1 MFNRAGVGVIH
12 KVYVVDDDE
21 LTCVALR
28 DMLEI
33 VPGVDVEI
41 FASGNDFLDA
51 MPVAGGLLLM
61 DVYMPGLDGFET
73 IAKLET
79 KRSHFPTIMMSGR
92 GEIRQAVQAMK
103 MGAIDYLEK
112 PCQPHTLY
120 AAVKAG
126 LDQLK
131 TVLDDQSASAD
142 AQQRIASLTDR
153 ESELL
158 RLLVSGMTNKDAA
171 EQMAISV
178 RTAEAHRAKMMLKL
192 GADNFTDVMRLAY
205 ASGFATLNPDNG
217 ASPALQQA

>member
-33 VPGVDVEI
+33 VPGVDVEL
-41 FASGNDFLDA
+41 FASGTQFLDA
-51 MPVAGGLLLM
+51 MPVAGGVLLM
-61 DVYMPGLDGFET
+61 DVYMPGVDGFET
-73 IAKLET
+73 IARMQDR
-79 KRSHFPTIMMSGR
+79 RSHFPIIMMSGKC
-92 GEIRQAVQAMK
+92 EVRQAVQAMK

-112 PCQPHTLY
+112 PCQPQALY

-131 TVLDDQSASAD
+131 VTTQDQNSSAD

-158 RLLVSGMTNKDAA
+158 RLLVNGMTNKDAA
-171 EQMAISV
+171 EQMGISV

-192 GADNFTDVMRLAY
+192 DADNFTDVMRMAY
-205 ASGFATLNPDNG
+205 ASRFVTLNPDNG
-217 ASPALQQA
+217 PSQTLQQA

>member
-1 MFNRAGVGVIH
+1 MIH

-28 DMLEI
+28 DLLEI
-33 VPGVDVEI
+33 VPGVDVEM
-41 FASGNDFLDA
+41 FASGQDFLDA

-73 IAKLET
+73 VAKLGAR
-79 KRSHFPTIMMSGR
+79 RSQFPTIMMSGR

-112 PCQPHTLY
+112 PCQSQTLY

-126 LDQLK
+126 LGQLK
-131 TVLDDQSASAD
+131 TVLDDQSANTE
-142 AQQRIASLTDR
+142 AQQRIASLTER

-178 RTAEAHRAKMMLKL
+178 RTAEAHRAKIMLKL
-192 GADNFTDVMRLAY
+192 GADNFTEVMRLAY
-205 ASGFATLNPDNG
+205 ASGFATLSPDNG
-217 ASPALQQA
+217 PPPVLQQA

>member
-28 DMLEI
+28 NMLEI
-33 VPGVDVEI
+33 VPGIDVEL
-41 FASGNDFLDA
+41 FASGAQFLDA
-51 MPVAGGLLLM
+51 MPIASGLLLM

-73 IAKLET
+73 IAQMQDR
-79 KRSHFPTIMMSGR
+79 RSQFPIIMMSGKS
-92 GEIRQAVQAMK
+92 EIRQAVQAMK

-112 PCQPHTLY
+112 PCQPQTLY

-126 LDQLK
+126 LNQLK
-131 TVLDDQSASAD
+131 VVADDQSAGAD

-158 RLLVSGMTNKDAA
+158 RLLVGGMTNKDAA
-171 EQMAISV
+171 EQMGISV

-192 GADNFTDVMRLAY
+192 NADNFTDVMRMAY
-205 ASGFATLNPDNG
+205 ASGFVTLNPDSG
-217 ASPALQQA
+217 AQHAMQQA

>member
-1 MFNRAGVGVIH
+1 MIH

-28 DMLEI
+28 NMLEI
-33 VPGVDVEI
+33 VPGIDVEL
-41 FASGNDFLDA
+41 FASGAQFLDA
-51 MPVAGGLLLM
+51 MPIASGLLLM

-73 IAKLET
+73 IAQMQER
-79 KRSHFPTIMMSGR
+79 RSQFPIIMMSGKS
-92 GEIRQAVQAMK
+92 EIRQAVQAMK

-112 PCQPHTLY
+112 PCQPQTLY

-126 LDQLK
+126 LNQLK
-131 TVLDDQSASAD
+131 VVADDQSAGAD

-158 RLLVSGMTNKDAA
+158 RLLVGGMTNKDAA
-171 EQMAISV
+171 EQMGISV

-192 GADNFTDVMRLAY
+192 NACKIKK
-205 ASGFATLNPDNG
+205 
-217 ASPALQQA
+217 

>member
-1 MFNRAGVGVIH
+1 MIH
-12 KVYVVDDDE
+12 KDYVVDDDE

-28 DMLEI
+28 DLLEI
-33 VPGVDVEI
+33 VPGVDVEM
-41 FASGNDFLDA
+41 FASGQDFLDA

-73 IAKLET
+73 VAKLGAR
-79 KRSHFPTIMMSGR
+79 RSQFPTIMMSGR

-112 PCQPHTLY
+112 PCQPQTLY

-126 LDQLK
+126 LGQLK
-131 TVLDDQSASAD
+131 TVLDDQSANTE
-142 AQQRIASLTDR
+142 AQQRIASLTER

-178 RTAEAHRAKMMLKL
+178 RTAEAHRAKIMLKL
-192 GADNFTDVMRLAY
+192 GADNFTEVMRLAY
-205 ASGFATLNPDNG
+205 ASGFATLSPDNG
-217 ASPALQQA
+217 PPPVLQQA

>member
-1 MFNRAGVGVIH
+1 MIH

-33 VPGVDVEI
+33 VPGIDVEM
-41 FASGNDFLDA
+41 FESGTQFLDA

-73 IAKLET
+73 IAQMGAKHSL
-79 KRSHFPTIMMSGR
+79 FPTIMMSGK
-92 GEIRQAVQAMK
+92 GEIRQAVQAIK
-103 MGAIDYLEK
+103 MGAVDYLEK
-112 PCQPHTLY
+112 PCQPQALY

-131 TVLDDQSASAD
+131 AVLNDQSASAD
-142 AQQRIASLTDR
+142 AQQRIAGLSER

-171 EQMAISV
+171 EQMGISV
-178 RTAEAHRAKMMLKL
+178 RTAEAHRAKLMLKL

-205 ASGFATLNPDNG
+205 ASGFVTLNPDNG

>member
-1 MFNRAGVGVIH
+1 MFNRAGVDVIH

-41 FASGNDFLDA
+41 FASGRDFIDS

-73 IAKLET
+73 IAKLGA
-79 KRSHFPTIMMSGR
+79 KRSNFPTIMMSGR

-103 MGAIDYLEK
+103 MGAVDYLEK
-112 PCQPHTLY
+112 PCQSQALY

-131 TVLDDQSASAD
+131 AVLEDQSASAD
-142 AQQRIASLTDR
+142 AQQRITNLTER

-158 RLLVSGMTNKDAA
+158 RLLVGGMTNKDAA
-171 EQMAISV
+171 EQMGISV

-205 ASGFATLNPDNG
+205 ASGFVTLTPDNG
-217 ASPALQQA
+217 APPALQQA

>member
-28 DMLEI
+28 NMLEI
-33 VPGVDVEI
+33 VPGVDVEL
-41 FASGNDFLDA
+41 FASGDDFLDA
-51 MPVAGGLLLM
+51 LPVASGLLLM
-61 DVYMPGLDGFET
+61 DVYMPGLTGFET
-73 IAKLET
+73 IAQMDD
-79 KRSHFPTIMMSGR
+79 RRRHFPIIMMSGKS
-92 GEIRQAVQAMK
+92 EIRQAVQAMK

-112 PCQPHTLY
+112 PCQPQPLY

-131 TVLDDQSASAD
+131 TMLDNQSASAS

-153 ESELL
+153 ETELL
-158 RLLVSGMTNKDAA
+158 RLLVNGMTNKDAA
-171 EQMAISV
+171 EQMGISV
-178 RTAEAHRAKMMLKL
+178 RTAEAHRAKTMLKL

-205 ASGFATLNPDNG
+205 ASGFVTLNPDNG
-217 ASPALQQA
+217 PPQALQQA

>member
-1 MFNRAGVGVIH
+1 MIH

-33 VPGVDVEI
+33 VPGIDVEL
-41 FASGNDFLDA
+41 FESGTQFLDA

-79 KRSHFPTIMMSGR
+79 KRSLFPTIMMSGK
-92 GEIRQAVQAMK
+92 GEIRQAVQAIK
-103 MGAIDYLEK
+103 MGAVDYLEK
-112 PCQPHTLY
+112 PCQPQALY

-131 TVLDDQSASAD
+131 AVLNDQSASAD
-142 AQQRIASLTDR
+142 AQQRIAGLSER

-171 EQMAISV
+171 EQMGISV
-178 RTAEAHRAKMMLKL
+178 RTAEAHRAKLMLKL

-205 ASGFATLNPDNG
+205 ASGFVTLNPDNG
-217 ASPALQQA
+217 VSPALQQA

>member
-1 MFNRAGVGVIH
+1 MIH

-33 VPGVDVEI
+33 VPGIDVEL
-41 FASGNDFLDA
+41 FESGTQFLDA

-79 KRSHFPTIMMSGR
+79 KRSLFPTIMMSGK
-92 GEIRQAVQAMK
+92 GEIRQAVQAIK
-103 MGAIDYLEK
+103 MGAVDYLEK
-112 PCQPHTLY
+112 PCQPQALY

-131 TVLDDQSASAD
+131 AVLNDQSASAD
-142 AQQRIASLTDR
+142 AQQRIAGLSER

-171 EQMAISV
+171 EQMGISV
-178 RTAEAHRAKMMLKL
+178 RTAEAHRAKLMLKL

-205 ASGFATLNPDNG
+205 ASGFVTLNPDNG